1 MDLRHATHQE
11 AVQWLVQQRGD
22 IELIVRHVPPPLGLK
37 VGVVLC
43 VGISYCYELK
53 WRCDVYTMSSQLLI
67 LGILSYSVDA
77 LLNSVLQL
85 NWFIFLGN

>member
-43 VGISYCYELK
+43 VGISYRYELK
-53 WRCDVYTMSSQLLI
+53 WRCDVCTSSQLLI
-67 LGILSYSVDA
+67 LGFLSYSVDA
-77 LLNSVLQL
+77 PWNSVLQL